1 MADHDIIVDFSGWIG
16 IDSKKLL
23 FLHMETMETIRG
35 DEWIQLSDDDRADY
49 IVEDIIAAIR
59 DGDEG
64 EWDLI
69 DIADIVEI
77 DS

>member
-1 MADHDIIVDFSGWIG
+1 MINHDIIIDFSGWVG

-23 FLHMETMETIRG
+23 FLNMATEETIRG

-59 DGDEG
+59 DAEEG

-69 DIADIVEI
+69 DIADIIET
-77 DS
+77 DN

>member
-1 MADHDIIVDFSGWIG
+1 MINHDIIIDFSGWVG

-23 FLHMETMETIRG
+23 FLNMATEETIRG

-59 DGDEG
+59 DADEG